1 MPRSETLAARPRRH
15 APLHDSSRPARGH
28 ARGAFRP
35 LLRPARRAGS
45 RTAGF
50 VALGVFAAMVTVG
63 IAIALLAKVVRPG

>member
-15 APLHDSSRPARGH
+15 APPSGRFRPARGH
-28 ARGAFRP
+28 ARAFTP

-50 VALGVFAAMVTVG
+50 VALGVFAAMVVVG
-63 IAIALLAKVVRPG
+63 VAIVLIAKVVRPG